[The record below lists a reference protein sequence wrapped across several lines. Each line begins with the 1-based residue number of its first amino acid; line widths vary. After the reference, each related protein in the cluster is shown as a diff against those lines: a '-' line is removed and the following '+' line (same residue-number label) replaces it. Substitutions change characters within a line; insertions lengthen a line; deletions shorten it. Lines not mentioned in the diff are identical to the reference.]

1 MAANFCLPPTEVDKF
16 TDKLKDGSIDPA
28 RLADMTSAERHD
40 FFSKIT
46 GEANAK
52 GVNALFESKML
63 LKNQKYAYVSWA
75 KKVAG
80 LTPEVRQ
87 DMITKIGKLDHV
99 LDPADE
105 KQFLHDLASTKLG
118 IDVTQSEAKQIADM
132 SQKVTD
138 AQAKQGTDGT
148 FKSEADRLAYGY
160 AKVDLGNH
168 ISELKNAAAKPA
180 LFDIAKH
187 PAQSLNRAASLSK
200 SIKASLDD
208 SAIFRQGWKTLLTN
222 PKIWQKNA
230 RQSFVDLVRQVGN
243 KNVMREV
250 NADIAS
256 RPNFDKYTKMKLAI
270 GNIEEEFPTAL
281 PEKVPVLGRLYKASE
296 SAYTGFLYRQ
306 RADIADKMLDI
317 AKKSG
322 VDINDK
328 AQLQSMGKMIN
339 ALTGRGDLGRFE
351 GKAADALNNLFFS
364 ARFLKGNIDT
374 LTAHQLQKGVTPFV
388 RKQAALNLLKVVSG
402 SAAVMGIAN
411 AVKPGS
417 VELDPRSKDF
427 GKIKIGDTRFDV
439 TGGISALAT
448 LAGQVLTQ
456 QTKSGTTGIISK
468 LNSGYGSQTGVD
480 VINNFFENKLSPAAS
495 FVKDMVKQQ
504 DFNGN
509 RPTLKGEAANLLIPL
524 PITTYSDLKSDP
536 HAANPLLSL
545 ISDSLGIST
554 STYGKSTKNYAM
566 NPSPTLQAFQAK
578 VGAATFKQ
586 ANTEYNTKY
595 DQWFNSVKS
604 RINTLPNN
612 QKQPIITSAKAKIQ
626 ASIYKQYDFKPPKN
640 QKTLDQK
647 ATSKSLLQMIK

>member
-16 TDKLKDGSIDPA
+16 TEKLKDGSIDPA
-28 RLADMTSAERHD
+28 KLADMTSAERHD

-46 GEANAK
+46 GEMNAK

-80 LTPEVRQ
+80 LSPEVRR
-87 DMITKIGKLDHV
+87 DMITKISKLDHV

-132 SQKVTD
+132 SRKVTE
-138 AQAKQGTDGT
+138 AQAKQNADGT

-168 ISELKNAAAKPA
+168 ISDLKNATAKPA

-187 PAQSLNRAASLSK
+187 PVQGLNRAASLSK

-230 RQSFVDLVRQVGN
+230 RQSFIDLVRQVGN

-270 GNIEEEFPTAL
+270 GNVEEEFPTAL
-281 PEKVPVLGRLYKASE
+281 PEKIPLLGRLYKASE

-328 AQLQSMGKMIN
+328 TQLQSMGKMIN
-339 ALTGRGDLGRFE
+339 ALTGRGHLGSAERAGPLF
-351 GKAADALNNLFFS
+351 NNVFFS
-364 ARFLKGNIDT
+364 IRFLKSNLDL
-374 LTAHQLQKGVTPFV
+374 LTAHQLQKDVTPFV
-388 RKQAALNLLKVVSG
+388 RKQAALNLLKVISG

-427 GKIKIGDTRFDV
+427 GKIKVGDTRFDI
-439 TGGISALAT
+439 TGGIGSIAVLAAQALKE
-448 LAGQVLTQ
+448 

-468 LNSGYGSQTGVD
+468 LNSGYGSQKVTD

-495 FVKDMVKQQ
+495 VAKDLFNRQT
-504 DFNGN
+504 FNGSKI
-509 RPTLKGEAANLLIPL
+509 TLGGEAANLGIPL
-524 PITTYSDLKSDP
+524 PITTYSELKSDP
-536 HAANPLLSL
+536 HAANTLISL

-566 NPSPTLQAFQAK
+566 NPSPTLQAFQSK
-578 VGAATFKQ
+578 VGNAAFKQ
-586 ANTEYNTKY
+586 ANAEYNTKY
-595 DQWFNSVKS
+595 DQWLNSVKS
-604 RINTLPNN
+604 KLDTLPNS

-626 ASIYKQYDFKPPKN
+626 ASIYKQYDFKPPKT
-640 QKTLDQK
+640 QKTPGQK
-647 ATSKSLLQMIK
+647 ATSKSLLQMIR